1 MPNGLTVFSGN
12 SNPLLAQSVCAHL
25 GTSQGKALIGR
36 FSDGEIRFEIAENVR
51 GKDVFVIQSTCPPI
65 NRHLFELLIMI
76 DALKRASAKR
86 VCAVIPYYGY
96 ARQDQKDKPRVPIC
110 AKVVADL
117 LSTAGA
123 HRIITVDL
131 HSEQIMGFFDI
142 PVDHFFAT
150 EVYIDDLKNK
160 LKGDEIIVAPD
171 AAGVN
176 RARQF
181 AARLKVDLAIT
192 DCRGTTF
199 DPRAWIIGNV
209 KGRGVIILDDMVN
222 TGQTL
227 ARTAQAA
234 KTAGAASITA
244 YSTHA
249 ILSGDAVSKIE
260 SSPLE
265 KLTVTDTV
273 PLSAE
278 ARGCGKIRSIS
289 IAGVLAEVIRRVHHE
304 ESISPFANYLMND
317 CTRIL

>member
-1 MPNGLTVFSGN
+1 VN
-12 SNPLLAQSVCAHL
+12 
-25 GTSQGKALIGR
+25 
-36 FSDGEIRFEIAENVR
+36 E
-51 GKDVFVIQSTCPPI
+51 
-65 NRHLFELLIMI
+65 HLFELLIMV
-76 DALKRASAKR
+76 DALKRASAER

-142 PVDHFFAT
+142 PVDHVFAT
-150 EVYIDDLKNK
+150 EVYLEDLRDK
-160 LKGDEIIVAPD
+160 LRGDEIVVAPD

-176 RARQF
+176 RALQF
-181 AARLKVDLAIT
+181 AARLKMELAIT
-192 DCRGTTF
+192 DYRGTTF
-199 DPRAWIIGNV
+199 DPSAWILGNV

-234 KTAGAASITA
+234 KSAGAASIVA

-249 ILSGDAVSKIE
+249 LLSGDSIRMIE
-260 SSPLE
+260 ASPLD
-265 KLTVTDTV
+265 KVTVTDTI
-273 PLSAE
+273 PLSEE
-278 ARGCGKIRSIS
+278 ARNCGKIRSIS
-289 IAGVLAEVIRRVHHE
+289 IARVLAEVIRRVHHE
-304 ESISPFANYLMND
+304 ESISPFANYPMND
-317 CTRIL
+317 CTPKVL